1 MCSSDLFPSHDI
13 VSFLIMLL
21 IKQHT
26 YHTCILRLERQNSF
40 DLGCEYGG
48 WIYSA
53 EYHKGIAEI
62 DISERHFK
70 YAKEVKASA
79 EKLGIKV

>member
-1 MCSSDLFPSHDI
+1 MIYVVFAFI

-21 IKQHT
+21 IKQHN
-26 YHTCILRLERQNSF
+26 YHTSILRLERQNSF

-70 YAKEVKASA
+70 YAKEIKINAQ
-79 EKLGIKV
+79 KLGIKV